1 MTIALITATLFF
13 LLASVGFTLVFRR
26 LISRDRTLSLS
37 VDWDDIF
44 SPTRYRAMER
54 LLDEGEYEF
63 VASQAGYNPNVE
75 KKLRAE
81 RVRIFRGYVRWLG
94 NDFTR
99 ISSAVKTLMLASET
113 DRTDLAGLVMKQQ
126 FSFVSAFVA
135 VEFRIIL
142 YSFGWSRVEV
152 GALLEAFDGMRAQ
165 LQPLIAVVQPS
176 QA

>member
-26 LISRDRTLSLS
+26 LISRDRTPSLS

-63 VASQAGYNPNVE
+63 VASQAGHNPNVE
-75 KKLRAE
+75 QKLRAE

-126 FSFVSAFVA
+126 FIFVSAFVA